1 MGGFRGKT
9 FPLEKKKLF
18 KTDTLIEILSLRLYE
33 KSEKASVLAK

>member
-9 FPLEKKKLF
+9 FPLEKKLF
-18 KTDTLIEILSLRLYE
+18 KTDTLIEILLLKLYE